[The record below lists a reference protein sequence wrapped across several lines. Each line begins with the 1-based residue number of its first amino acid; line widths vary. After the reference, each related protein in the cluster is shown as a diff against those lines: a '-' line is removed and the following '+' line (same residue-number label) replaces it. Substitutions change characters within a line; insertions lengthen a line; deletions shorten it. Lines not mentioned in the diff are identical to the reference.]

1 MAKLTFTGRSK
12 DGKRLLLVD
21 ESGQEHTLVVDARLR
36 RAFAGA
42 PAQQRPVGDPD
53 GIKPPPPRHPDA
65 HPRR

>member
-21 ESGQEHTLVVDARLR
+21 ESGQEHTLAVDARLR
-36 RAFAGA
+36 RVLRRRAR
-42 PAQQRPVGDPD
+42 QQRPVGDPD

-65 HPRR
+65 HPSR